1 MTSFI
6 KLRIY
11 FKKKNAFSS
20 LPYRCWGSSATV
32 SLLSAVGT
40 ATLLPALTTQ
50 TLLKHFHRQSA
61 FSGQVG
67 RRSHNYF
74 SALVQGLG
82 GHRVARV
89 WFGFLASSVWGSQP
103 DNAKKAVVWPA
114 LQSQQS
120 GLWTGTAAW
129 RSSHNECS
137 RLLFVSVYV
146 FSKHSMPKL
155 FIFSCLSLCLAV
167 LHETIYR
174 YDPNTRCRYNTEI
187 PFPRFFFWRWVP
199 ATLLLHDAC
208 CIRILFPL
216 DFALTIEFHLLFYC
230 FTVNVYCYFSHWAL
244 NFLLTFR
251 FNQN

>member
-120 GLWTGTAAW
+120 AFELALLREGAVTMNVHGCFLYLFMSLANTA
-129 RSSHNECS
+129 
-137 RLLFVSVYV
+137 
-146 FSKHSMPKL
+146 
-155 FIFSCLSLCLAV
+155 CLSYLFLAAYHFV
-167 LHETIYR
+167 WQYYMKQFIVMTPIHIVGTILKYHSLGFSFGGGSQLR
-174 YDPNTRCRYNTEI
+174 YCCTMRVALGFS
-187 PFPRFFFWRWVP
+187 FPWI
-199 ATLLLHDAC
+199 LLW
-208 CIRILFPL
+208 PL
-216 DFALTIEFHLLFYC
+216 NFI
-230 FTVNVYCYFSHWAL
+230 CYFIASL
-244 NFLLTFR
+244 
-251 FNQN
+251 